1 MTLFSIKQLG
11 RIGVSSEKALLQQ
24 HNSKDD
30 PTTIAQAIRMEV
42 LSAAHMGRALVHRSQ
57 ILEAWTLARFRSPAQ
72 IAPCSP
78 RLKRDSYRRFLGC
91 RSWKGRHGPNVSQT
105 ECAQRTAASVLAFAQ
120 QQFERCL
127 PCAMSLRHGLEI
139 DLGLLD
145 WRCPPGAIDRPP
157 PWLLSP
163 SPVLDDYGKVAVVDH
178 GVDIKAKLGF
188 ESTEQRDREAWAVHR
203 R

>member
-1 MTLFSIKQLG
+1 MTLFSINNSDASAFPRKRPFYNSTTARTIPRRSRKRSGWKFSRRPTWDEHSFIDRKFWRLG
-11 RIGVSSEKALLQQ
+11 HWRG
-24 HNSKDD
+24 
-30 PTTIAQAIRMEV
+30 
-42 LSAAHMGRALVHRSQ
+42 SAHPRRL
-57 ILEAWTLARFRSPAQ
+57 P
-72 IAPCSP
+72 PCSP

>member
-72 IAPCSP
+72 IAP
-78 RLKRDSYRRFLGC
+78 
-91 RSWKGRHGPNVSQT
+91 
-105 ECAQRTAASVLAFAQ
+105 VLAPTQTRLVQTF
-120 QQFERCL
+120 FRLPFVERASRAKCESNRM
-127 PCAMSLRHGLEI
+127 CSK
-139 DLGLLD
+139 DSS
-145 WRCPPGAIDRPP
+145 
-157 PWLLSP
+157 LSP
-163 SPVLDDYGKVAVVDH
+163 GVRSTAV
-178 GVDIKAKLGF
+178 
-188 ESTEQRDREAWAVHR
+188 
-203 R
+203 